1 MQERRRLRVP
11 KVGEGLPLRDGGSSS
26 AEGASP
32 LGFLDA
38 GADDR
43 NARGGDGDG
52 RVDKRRIVG
61 DAKVVKDM
69 IWRIMLDG
77 RITFTPVRFTER

>member
-11 KVGEGLPLRDGGSSS
+11 KVGEGLTLRDGGPGG
-26 AEGASP
+26 AEGAGP
-32 LGFLDA
+32 FGLLDA

-43 NARGGDGDG
+43 NARGRDGDG

-61 DAKVVKDM
+61 DAEVYLQAKSGFK
-69 IWRIMLDG
+69 
-77 RITFTPVRFTER
+77 